1 MVSGCDI
8 KFLQTATHPLIHS
21 SLAET
26 AAPSRRCN
34 PRAAEQKRRLPAA
47 AATHAQ
53 RRQKRRLPAAAAT
66 HAQRRQKRR
75 LPAACNPRAAAAET
89 AAPSRLQPTRS
100 GGRNGGSQPPLQPTR
115 SGAETAAPS
124 RLQPTRSG
132 AAAWSRRMQAA
143 GRGETSFA
151 LTRPGKRMLE
161 VPEPCAE
168 TYVTPM
174 VSARQQSVPAGSR
187 HKLYG

>member
-89 AAPSRLQPTRS
+89 AAPSRRCNPRA
-100 GGRNGGSQPPLQPTR
+100 
-115 SGAETAAPS
+115 AEQKRRLPAACNPRVAER
-124 RLQPTRSG
+124 RLG
-132 AAAWSRRMQAA
+132 AAECRQPVGAKHLSPLPVLGSACWRYQNRVQKHTLHPWSVRGNSLSLPGRATNFTDRQNRR
-143 GRGETSFA
+143 
-151 LTRPGKRMLE
+151 
-161 VPEPCAE
+161 
-168 TYVTPM
+168 
-174 VSARQQSVPAGSR
+174 
-187 HKLYG
+187 